1 MKNSSNHMHPGMNK
15 FAFCTFLLL
24 VMVMPGLKDLQAS
37 GLPVSSGTQ
46 QTNEKRVTL
55 NVKDRTLVSILSEI
69 KNQTG
74 LVYGF
79 RDNRDATSNER
90 YSINVTNV
98 TVEEAL
104 TTLLK
109 DSKFTFE
116 INDGVILIL
125 TKVAQ
130 AAQQIQEEDL
140 VTVKGRVLDEKGE
153 LRKLA
158 TPRRGYF
165 DSQMTECGPP
175 AVRTQAGIVLLY
187 NGKNERGLRGDTAYA
202 AGAYC
207 GGQMLFDAKNPY
219 RLIGRLDKPF
229 FVPEAP
235 FERSGQYVHGTVFME
250 GLVCHGHRL
259 YLYYGC
265 ADSRVAVA
273 VCEDMD
279 KLEE

>member
-24 VMVMPGLKDLQAS
+24 VMVMPGLKELQAS

-140 VTVKGRVLDEKGE
+140 VTVKGRVLDEKGAPLPGAAVIIHGTTQGVSTDSDGRYT
-153 LRKLA
+153 LR
-158 TPRRGYF
+158 
-165 DSQMTECGPP
+165 
-175 AVRTQAGIVLLY
+175 VRPDDVLRFTFIGNPLQ
-187 NGKNERGLRGDTAYA
+187 LHALCFVHIFWPFSISAFA
-202 AGAYC
+202 ASSCVAISMYP
-207 GGQMLFDAKNPY
+207 M
-219 RLIGRLDKPF
+219 
-229 FVPEAP
+229 P
-235 FERSGQYVHGTVFME
+235 FERFE
-250 GLVCHGHRL
+250 
-259 YLYYGC
+259 
-265 ADSRVAVA
+265 
-273 VCEDMD
+273 
-279 KLEE
+279 